1 MLGVVPILVLQH
13 QASVDTFLYL
23 SLNPFSLLYVGAR

>member
-1 MLGVVPILVLQH
+1 MLGVVPILLLQD

-23 SLNPFSLLYVGAR
+23 WLYLISVKLS